1 MITVLN
7 LNLNTKMKKAVIGI
21 LIFTLFILLAIWYIN
36 GKVNST
42 YTSLVVKN
50 SSKEDSVLVYLTIQA
65 PNSVVGMFG
74 ITANDTLNCCS
85 QGTFLVY
92 KNCSYSSTV
101 TTAVNGIVLSFGGVS
116 GPCAQTIAAGFPT
129 GINVF
134 EGSINTPF
142 ESFDI
147 SIEDG
152 MNAMMKVSVTD
163 LVNWHYGDGAQYS
176 TFDSVKTVFPIRN
189 NVNLPGIF
197 PYLCTN
203 CINEVAPIPQ
213 NCLNLKDSCSA
224 YATCQTSRTYKNGGI
239 ILLEYLGGI
248 PQICK

>member
-1 MITVLN
+1 
-7 LNLNTKMKKAVIGI
+7 MKKTVVGIVIFASLVI
-21 LIFTLFILLAIWYIN
+21 LTVWYIN
-36 GKVNST
+36 GKLNAV
-42 YTSLVVKN
+42 YTNLVVKN
-50 SSKEDSVLVYLTIQA
+50 SSKEDSVLVFLTIQA

-74 ITANDTLNCCS
+74 MTADDTLNCCS
-85 QGTFLVY
+85 QGTFLAY
-92 KNCSYSSTV
+92 KDSSYSSNV
-101 TTAVNGIVLSFGGVS
+101 STTVNGIVLSFAGVS

-213 NCLNLKDSCSA
+213 NCLNLKDSCSI
-224 YATCQTSRTYKNGGI
+224 YTTCQTSRTYKNGGI

>member
-1 MITVLN
+1 
-7 LNLNTKMKKAVIGI
+7 MKKTVIGI
-21 LIFTLFILLAIWYIN
+21 ILLSVLIFFAVWYMDQ
-36 GKVNST
+36 KLQTVST
-42 YTSLVVKN
+42 NLIVKN
-50 SSKEDSVLVYLTIQA
+50 SSKEDSVLVFLTIQA

-74 ITANDTLNCCS
+74 MTADDTLNSCS
-85 QGTFLVY
+85 QGTFLAY
-92 KNCSYSSTV
+92 KDSSYSSGV
-101 TTAVNGIVLSFGGVS
+101 STAVNGIVLSFGGVS

-134 EGSINTPF
+134 ECSINIPF

-152 MNAMMKVSVTD
+152 MNAMLKVSVSD
-163 LVNWHYGDGAQYS
+163 LVNWHYGDGDQYS
-176 TFDSVKTVFPIRN
+176 TFDSVQTVFPIRN

-203 CINEVAPIPQ
+203 CIDEVAPIPQ

-224 YATCQTSRTYKNGGI
+224 YATCQTSRTYTNGGF